1 MTELKTIQD
10 IVYQVLLTDEKARDS
25 FNYLYIKVA
34 EIKSPGITTK
44 RFDEAMTSGELP
56 SFESVRRTRQKL
68 QAAHEGLRASDPVQD
83 LRTHQ
88 EEIYRKYAIE

>member
-10 IVYQVLLTDEKARDS
+10 IVKKILIDDEKARDS

-34 EIKSPGITTK
+34 EIKSPGITSK
-44 RFDEAMTSGELP
+44 RFDEAMASGELP

-68 QAAHEGLRASDPVQD
+68 QAAHEELRASEPVQD